1 MDALRLRLLNHSLA
15 RPSSRFICK
24 SRCFVQDSTLI
35 PTPPRSIIPSNWK
48 NIHKKNRPQPVPLYF
63 YFAFPQFPSVGF
75 VTGMSLFPSGPDFF
89 RFGRIIGINNYL
101 VAGETIIGRL
111 ILLAII
117 AVNAFHCF
125 FMTPKSILGTQ
136 IRFGLSLQ
144 YRLR

>member
-1 MDALRLRLLNHSLA
+1 M
-15 RPSSRFICK
+15 
-24 SRCFVQDSTLI
+24 
-35 PTPPRSIIPSNWK
+35 
-48 NIHKKNRPQPVPLYF
+48 
-63 YFAFPQFPSVGF
+63 GF
-75 VTGMSLFPSGPDFF
+75 VVGMSLFPSGSDFF
-89 RFGRIIGINNYL
+89 RFGHIVGINNYV

-117 AVNAFHCF
+117 AVNALHCL